1 MERQLISLTDRA
13 GLIIGAN
20 MKALLPVAVGLVWS
34 LAISASV
41 NAEDKNGVSLTVSK
55 KTLDRNDTR
64 ASSYYSGDRIDRT
77 QGLKATIRNTSIKA
91 QPEGEVKW
99 TIIVRGYSSPDTIQ
113 GNTGTEPLK
122 ALKASETVEMVLG
135 AAQITG
141 YKGYD
146 MAKDKMEYQI
156 IVSQDG
162 MEKVR
167 FQSTAGFDALAKRAR
182 LSKSDS
188 TSEKPDQSTKPT
200 PNPDPVATPK
210 PVAAATPRPATVTP
224 ANPFAPTR
232 STPTPAPK
240 KPTAE
245 EDAPLDGSK
254 LK

>member
-1 MERQLISLTDRA
+1 M
-13 GLIIGAN
+13 
-20 MKALLPVAVGLVWS
+20 
-34 LAISASV
+34 
-41 NAEDKNGVSLTVSK
+41 
-55 KTLDRNDTR
+55 
-64 ASSYYSGDRIDRT
+64 
-77 QGLKATIRNTSIKA
+77 
-91 QPEGEVKW
+91 
-99 TIIVRGYSSPDTIQ
+99 RGYSSPDTIQ

-162 MEKVR
+162 VEKVR
-167 FQSTAGFDALAKRAR
+167 FQSTSGFDALAKRAR
-182 LSKSDS
+182 LSRSDP
-188 TSEKPDQSTKPT
+188 TGENPDQPSRPMLKPV
-200 PNPDPVATPK
+200 PAATPK
-210 PVAAATPRPATVTP
+210 PVAAATPRPATLTP
-224 ANPFAPTR
+224 VNPFAPTR
-232 STPTPAPK
+232 TTPTPVPK

>member
-1 MERQLISLTDRA
+1 
-13 GLIIGAN
+13 

-34 LAISASV
+34 LSISV
-41 NAEDKNGVSLTVSK
+41 PVKGEEKNGVSLTVSK

-64 ASSYYSGDRIDRT
+64 APYYYSGDRIDRT
-77 QGLKATIRNTSIKA
+77 QGLKATIRNTSSKA

-113 GNTGTEPLK
+113 GNTGTEPIK

-162 MEKVR
+162 VEKVR
-167 FQSTAGFDALAKRAR
+167 FQSTSGFDALAKRAR
-182 LSKSDS
+182 LSRSDP
-188 TSEKPDQSTKPT
+188 TGENPDQPSRPMLKPA
-200 PNPDPVATPK
+200 PAATPK
-210 PVAAATPRPATVTP
+210 PVDAATPRPATLTP
-224 ANPFAPTR
+224 VNPFAPTR
-232 STPTPAPK
+232 TTPTPAPK